1 MAHTKSGGSTQNNRD
16 SRPKYLGVKLYAG
29 EKTRAGSIIIRQRGS
44 HFMPGAGV
52 RKGKDD
58 TLYAI
63 REGVIQ
69 FSDKRKNHFD
79 GSSVTRKLVSV
90 V

>member
-1 MAHTKSGGSTQNNRD
+1 MAHTKAGGSTSNLRD
-16 SRPKYLGVKLYAG
+16 SRAKYLGVKLYAG
-29 EKTRAGSIIIRQRGS
+29 QIARAGSIIIRQRGS
-44 HFMPGAGV
+44 HFMPGLGV

-63 REGVIQ
+63 REGVIK

-79 GSSVTRKLVSV
+79 GRTVTRKLVSV

>member
-1 MAHTKSGGSTQNNRD
+1 MAHTKAGGSTKNNRD
-16 SRPKYLGVKLYAG
+16 SQPKYLGVKLYGG
-29 EKTRAGSIIIRQRGS
+29 ERARAGSIIIRQRGS
-44 HFMPGAGV
+44 HFMPGTGV

-63 REGVIQ
+63 REGVIK

-79 GSSVTRKLVSV
+79 GRTVTRKLVSV
-90 V
+90 I

>member
-1 MAHTKSGGSTQNNRD
+1 MAHTKAGGSTQNLRD
-16 SRPKYLGVKLYAG
+16 SQPKYLGVKLSAG
-29 EKTRAGSIIIRQRGS
+29 EKAQAGSIIIRQRGS
-44 HFMPGAGV
+44 HFMPGKNV

-63 REGVIQ
+63 KSGIVT
-69 FSDKRKNHFD
+69 FSQIRKIAFD
-79 GSSVTRKLVSV
+79 GNRSTRKLVSV